1 MALQQ
6 KKALSK
12 TSKVRPSTGNSASAP
27 QSQVIGDRSVIIYI
41 YFLRARE
48 TERIYKTAD

>member
-12 TSKVRPSTGNSASAP
+12 TSKVRPSTGNSASTP
-27 QSQVIGDRSVIIYI
+27 QSQVNGVGSVIYL
-41 YFLRARE
+41 FFGEWE
-48 TERIYKTAD
+48 TRRIYKTAD